1 MGSLAISSGHSLGMR
16 DRPLTMWRFLCACVV
31 LGTVVLQAAAQ
42 TSLTEEDRQE
52 LLDVH
57 NDLRGMVNPP
67 ARNMLRMVSCA
78 PL

>member
-1 MGSLAISSGHSLGMR
+1 
-16 DRPLTMWRFLCACVV
+16 MWRFLSACVV

-42 TSLTEEDRQE
+42 TSLTEEDKQE

-67 ARNMLRMVSCA
+67 ARNMLRMVSCMCPIVA
-78 PL
+78 TWSCHSLGPIAV